1 MERAG
6 SIVRGTMRNEIRP
19 ARVLFK
25 ALCLFVLINFLYSW
39 IEPQSGRVSGYNV
52 LFPGRTRLPFGISG
66 DPYTVT
72 VDDIDAMFASHLLAA
87 SGVSGEYRVVLIG
100 DSSVWG
106 EGLSAS
112 QVISEQWNQMDMGC
126 RDRMIR
132 TYNLGYPHPSVLK
145 DLVILDKALEYEP
158 DLVIWFV
165 TLNTLISQRVNPFLA
180 ANRARTANI
189 LNSYDIS
196 FAQGRKLVEKEPNFF
211 EKTLIGRRS
220 NLARGIKLQLLG
232 FIWTATGADTNRLA
246 REGPPD
252 FAFDDHPRY
261 RGMEPPQDIRSMLST
276 NALSAGQDM
285 AGSIPILIVNE
296 PMFVTPAPGTMV
308 RYNAVYPRWAYDQ
321 YREAMAVQAQRAG
334 WNYLDL
340 WDAIPPQYFLDA
352 SLHLGAQGERLLIE
366 ELNPALLSLACIQT
380 P

>member
-6 SIVRGTMRNEIRP
+6 GIVRGTMRNEIRP
-19 ARVLFK
+19 ARLLFK

-39 IEPQSGRVSGYNV
+39 IEPRSGRVSGYNV

-72 VDDIDAMFASHLLAA
+72 VDDIDAMFASHLIAA
-87 SGVSGEYRVVLIG
+87 PRVFGEYRVVLIG

-106 EGLSAS
+106 EGLRAS
-112 QVISEQWNQMDMGC
+112 QVISEQWNQMDMRCGN
-126 RDRMIR
+126 RMIR

-180 ANRARTANI
+180 ANGAQTVNI

-196 FAQGRKLVEKEPNFF
+196 FAQGRKLAGKEPNFF

-220 NLARGIKLQLLG
+220 SLAREIKLQLLG
-232 FIWTATGADTNRLA
+232 FIWTATGADTDRLA
-246 REGPPD
+246 REDPPD
-252 FAFDDHPRY
+252 FAFDDDPRY
-261 RGMEPPQDIRSMLST
+261 RGMEPPQDILSLLFT
-276 NALSAGQDM
+276 GALSAGQDM
-285 AGSIPILIVNE
+285 AGSVPILIVNE
-296 PMFVTPAPGTMV
+296 PMFVTAAAGTRV

-321 YREAMAVQAQRAG
+321 YRQAMAVQAQSAR

-366 ELNPALLSLACIQT
+366 ELNPALLSIACNQA